1 VNNRSRSQ
9 IAIADD
15 FYLMALDERTGK
27 PRLHGHAMSLGL
39 SGALLCE
46 LVLGDFIAVKG
57 DRLVLLS
64 PADAAVDIDPV
75 HEKMLAHIVAEPHH
89 ALNVWLSFFAQTAT
103 EAVAERLVAA
113 GSLTVETSRGLLRS
127 KPIYVPVDLV
137 DVTWRSLRIVQVIS
151 SREVETWADLALIGL
166 LYATGLFESVIA
178 NATTDQQGNIRAIVA
193 GLSEEPSLHSLICQ
207 VEALIAANVLGQR
220 K

>member
-1 VNNRSRSQ
+1 MNDRSRQQ

-27 PRLHGHAMSLGL
+27 PRLHGHAMALGL
-39 SGALLCE
+39 SGALLSE
-46 LVLGDFIAVKG
+46 LVLEDLIAVKG
-57 DRLVLLS
+57 DRLALLS
-64 PADAAVDIDPV
+64 GPEVLDPV
-75 HEKMLAHIVAEPHH
+75 HEKMLAHILAEPHH

-103 EAVAERLVAA
+103 EAVAERLVAS
-113 GSLTVETSRGLLRS
+113 GSLSVETSRGLLRS

-151 SREVETWADLALIGL
+151 SREVETWADLGLIGL
-166 LYATGLFESVIA
+166 LRATGLSESVIA
-178 NATTDQQGNIRAIVA
+178 NATTDLHANVRAIVSRLA
-193 GLSEEPSLHSLICQ
+193 EEPSLHALIFQ